1 VGAVIFRETALGG
14 AFIVDVEPQVDERG
28 FFARTWCQREFA
40 ARGLNPRL
48 VQGSLSV
55 SRMVGTLRGLH
66 YQAPPWAEAKLVR
79 CSRGAIYD
87 VVVDLR
93 RESPSYG
100 QWVGVELEA
109 STYRMV
115 YVPEGFAHGFLTLT
129 DDCEVVYQMSE
140 VYVPE
145 AARGIRWNDPTIG
158 ISWPGEVR
166 VISPRDARL
175 PFLTEVR

>member
-1 VGAVIFRETALGG
+1 VGAVIFRETALVG
-14 AFIVDVEPQVDERG
+14 AFVVEVEPQVDERG

-40 ARGLNPRL
+40 AQGLNPRL

-55 SRMVGTLRGLH
+55 SRTVGTLRGLH

-129 DDCEVVYQMSE
+129 DDCEVIYQMSE
-140 VYVPE
+140 FYVPE
-145 AARGIRWNDPTIG
+145 AARGIRWDDPTIG

-166 VISPRDARL
+166 VISPRDAEL